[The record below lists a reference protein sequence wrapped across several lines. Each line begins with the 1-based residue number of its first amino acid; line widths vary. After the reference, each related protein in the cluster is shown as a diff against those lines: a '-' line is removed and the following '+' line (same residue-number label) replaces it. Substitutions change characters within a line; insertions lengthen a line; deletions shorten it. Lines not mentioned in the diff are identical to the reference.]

1 MEKSFKKLDHAY
13 RFPYTLRQPTIQ
25 RDKRRVLSKRLLQFL
40 AKEANM
46 MKWGGYN
53 RKGEERMKKLF
64 SGKAAYYLLTIAGLA
79 LLLAESIKWSPEGRG

>member
-1 MEKSFKKLDHAY
+1 VP
-13 RFPYTLRQPTIQ
+13 FPLYIETTNYPKGQTKGALEAAP
-25 RDKRRVLSKRLLQFL
+25 SFL

-64 SGKAAYYLLTIAGLA
+64 SGKVAYYLLTIAGLA